1 MSKGKTIFRG
11 GLVSRGVISGKN
23 EIKVTAGTT
32 LTINAD
38 TTSTVVVNA
47 QDDDF
52 TIALPTGSPRE
63 GQKLVVRIK
72 DDGTG
77 RSITYNAVF
86 RAVGITLPTTTVAS
100 KVLYLGCMF
109 NAAESKWDVIAVK
122 QEA

>member
-11 GLVSRGVISGKN
+11 GLVSRGIISGKN

-86 RAVGITLPTTTVAS
+86 RAVGITSVSYTHLTLPTI
-100 KVLYLGCMF
+100 
-109 NAAESKWDVIAVK
+109 E
-122 QEA
+122 

>member
-11 GLVSRGVISGKN
+11 GLVSRGIISGKN